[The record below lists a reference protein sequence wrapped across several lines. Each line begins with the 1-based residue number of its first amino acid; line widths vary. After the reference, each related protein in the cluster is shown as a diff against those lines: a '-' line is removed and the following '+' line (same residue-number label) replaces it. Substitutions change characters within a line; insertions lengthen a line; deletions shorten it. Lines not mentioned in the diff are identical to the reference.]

1 MIKIWFLMVLM
12 SYPNVPAITYKG
24 FGGFFEEQECED
36 NRILV
41 ENMMADYEIKR
52 GNTVYIESY
61 CMEMEAFANQFKEK
75 KNKIKGTS
83 LGA

>member
-1 MIKIWFLMVLM
+1 M
-12 SYPNVPAITYKG
+12 SHPNVPAITYKG
-24 FGGFFEEQECED
+24 FGGFFEEQECEN

-75 KNKIKGTS
+75 QNKIKGTS
-83 LGA
+83 LGV

>member
-1 MIKIWFLMVLM
+1 M
-12 SYPNVPAITYKG
+12 SHPNVPAITYKG
-24 FGGFFEEQECED
+24 FGGFFEEQECEN

-41 ENMMADYEIKR
+41 ENMMADYEIKK

-61 CMEMEAFANQFKEK
+61 CMEMETFKTQFKEK
-75 KNKIKGTS
+75 QNKIKGTS

>member
-1 MIKIWFLMVLM
+1 MITVWFLMVLV
-12 SYPNVPAITYKG
+12 SFPNVPAITYKG
-24 FGGFFEEQECED
+24 FGGFFEEQECEN

-75 KNKIKGTS
+75 QNKIKGTS
-83 LGA
+83 LGV

>member
-1 MIKIWFLMVLM
+1 VIKIWFLMVLM

-24 FGGFFEEQECED
+24 FGGFFEKEECEG
-36 NRILV
+36 NMVIV
-41 ENMMADYEIKR
+41 ENMMADYETKR

-61 CMEMEAFANQFKEK
+61 CIEMKTFETQLKEK

-83 LGA
+83 LGV

>member
-12 SYPNVPAITYKG
+12 SHPNVPAITYKG
-24 FGGFFEEQECED
+24 FGGFFEEQECEN

-75 KNKIKGTS
+75 QNKIKGTS
-83 LGA
+83 LGV

>member
-1 MIKIWFLMVLM
+1 MVLM
-12 SYPNVPAITYKG
+12 SHPNVPAITYKG
-24 FGGFFEEQECED
+24 FGGFFEEQECEN

-75 KNKIKGTS
+75 QNKIKGTS
-83 LGA
+83 LGV